1 MTNKRIFRVAFTSQG
16 KVYEIY
22 ARQVSQGELYGF
34 VEVEGILFGE
44 KTTLVL
50 DPSEEQLKHEFSG
63 VRKMH
68 IPFHA
73 VIRIDEVEKE
83 GTGKVLHL
91 PCQGGAVTPLVQP
104 PLPPGKGPEKA

>member
-1 MTNKRIFRVAFTSQG
+1 MTNKRVYRIAFTSQG
-16 KVYEIY
+16 KAYEIY

-50 DPSEEQLKHEFSG
+50 DPSEEQLKHEFNG
-63 VRKMH
+63 VRKIH
-68 IPFHA
+68 IPYHA

-91 PCQGGAVTPLVQP
+91 SGQAGTVAPQVTPP
-104 PLPPGKGPEKA
+104 APPGKG